1 MSSALLCPQDN
12 LVSSFNVLCSPCMIE
27 IMFQPRKKL
36 SLGYFGIFLRAALK
50 GAEKVVEAACATFI
64 SPADWDW
71 NLGVS
76 CSTVVSV
83 HLF

>member
-12 LVSSFNVLCSPCMIE
+12 LLSSLNVLCSACMLE
-27 IMFQPRKKL
+27 SMFQPRKNL
-36 SLGYFGIFLRAALK
+36 TLGSFGIFLCAALK
-50 GAEKVVEAACATFI
+50 GAERVVEAACATFI
-64 SPADWDW
+64 SRADWDW